1 MPKKGDYNYPQ
12 LWDREWLYQKY
23 WVEEKIIREIADE
36 IGCSYSAVHYA
47 LKRTNVSRR
56 SVSEAKSNPSEE
68 TKRKIKE
75 NHADFKGVNHPMY
88 GKHCSEETKRKISKA
103 HKGKDYIS
111 KEVKQRLSAMY
122 IGENNPNWRGGA
134 SFEPYCHKFN
144 KVFKEYIRDKFG
156 RKCFICGKTEKE
168 NGKKLNIHHVNYSK
182 KCLCDEDTNCQF
194 VPLCSK
200 CHSKTNHNREY
211 WEREITTKLHETI
224 NGWFI

>member
-1 MPKKGDYNYPQ
+1 MPKKGDYKYPQ
-12 LWDREWLYQKY
+12 LWDRGWLYQKY

-36 IGCSYSAVHYA
+36 IGCSYSAAHYA

-56 SVSEAKSNPSEE
+56 SVSEAKSNCSGE
-68 TKRKIKE
+68 TKQKIRE
-75 NHADFKGVNHPMY
+75 NHADFKGVNHPKY

-122 IGENNPNWRGGA
+122 IGENNPNWRGGV

-156 RKCFICGKTEKE
+156 RKCFLCGKTEKE
-168 NGKKLNIHHVNYSK
+168 NGRKLCVHHVNYNK
-182 KCLCDEDTNCQF
+182 NCFCEEDVNCQF
-194 VPLCSK
+194 IPLCSK

-211 WEREITTKLHETI
+211 WKREITTKLHETI